1 MLNHYWLSS
10 SNNNSRQIQRN
21 QYKSKKKKLWYTRI
35 KPGFNVGRHFVTFRG
50 VCETVDWFD
59 HGDRRPTLS
68 FCIGYAQSSTHG
80 YVQKY
85 LCMSQRK
92 YHRLCLLLL
101 QTQNVVVVGTPRWQW
116 VPLIPPMGSV
126 RTPIWASKYLKTP
139 KTFAG
144 CTSFLLT
151 YPS

>member
-1 MLNHYWLSS
+1 MKHCLFNNLVLIKPIQTVFRCHEPLSS
-10 SNNNSRQIQRN
+10 AFTYSHVAI
-21 QYKSKKKKLWYTRI
+21 WYI
-35 KPGFNVGRHFVTFRG
+35 VWSVTFRG